1 MMVRVKICGITSA
14 RDAIAAVAA
23 GADALGFNFFPP
35 SPRYIHPERARA
47 IRISL
52 PPFVATV
59 GVFVDEEPEKV
70 NRICRDCGLQYA
82 QLHGHE
88 SPRRAA
94 AVKEAQIIKAVRI
107 REEADLKQI
116 GRYQA
121 VAYLLDA
128 YVPDLP
134 GGTGRTF
141 DWELAR
147 RAASRGKVILAGG
160 LTPDNVAEAVA
171 TARPYAV
178 DVASGVEEEPGVK
191 SRDLVARFVRAA
203 KSVEL

>member
-1 MMVRVKICGITSA
+1 
-14 RDAIAAVAA
+14 
-23 GADALGFNFFPP
+23 
-35 SPRYIHPERARA
+35 
-47 IRISL
+47 
-52 PPFVATV
+52 
-59 GVFVDEEPEKV
+59 
-70 NRICRDCGLQYA
+70 
-82 QLHGHE
+82 
-88 SPRRAA
+88 
-94 AVKEAQIIKAVRI
+94 
-107 REEADLKQI
+107 
-116 GRYQA
+116 
-121 VAYLLDA
+121 
-128 YVPDLP
+128 VPDLP